1 MKKDGKNKRF
11 INIRRFLFCSVV
23 FLAVLCIVVFSSVAG
38 YVGKSSD
45 DTINDLGSL
54 YMSEMSKQ
62 LQQKFDAIVNLQM
75 MQMEGI
81 IQRTLTEAAVY
92 GDEMKEELAFS
103 SSIRGFNYL
112 ALYTK
117 TGRPE
122 LIDGLPVE
130 PIDAV
135 EFQEVLTN
143 DGKNITSG
151 ISENGERVILFS
163 MSAEYPMADGE
174 KSAWLIAG
182 MPISY
187 LEKALVMESEDSL
200 IYYHIIRRDGS
211 FVIRS
216 SAAYRDN
223 YFTRMREA
231 FSEYNGMT
239 PEDYVEELQFAMRD
253 RANYTTQVLVED
265 EYRQLYCS
273 SLEGTDWY
281 LVAAMPY
288 GVLTDSVMSLANVRQ
303 IVILAACGII
313 LVAVLVIFIIYLRM
327 SQRQMLELERA
338 EAEAI
343 HANKAKSEFLSNMS
357 HDIRTPMNG
366 IMGMTAIAMTNIDD
380 KARLKDCLAK
390 ITLSGKHLLGLINDV
405 LDMSKIESGKLSL
418 NIDNLSLR
426 DTIESI
432 VNIIQPQVKEKGQH
446 FDIFIRKIEAENVY
460 CDSVRLNQVL
470 INLLSNAVKY
480 TQEGGRIHME
490 LSQEPSPQG
499 EAYICCHF
507 SVKDNGI
514 GMTPEFQKTIF
525 ESFTREN
532 NAHVEKTEGAGLGM
546 AITKCIVDI
555 MGGNISVTSAPGK
568 GSEFHVMLDLKKADV
583 QETEMILPAWKM
595 LVVDN
600 NEDLCM
606 SAVESL
612 KEIGLDAE
620 YALGGEE
627 AVRKVEKC
635 HGTRDQYQIILLDW
649 KMPGMDGLQT
659 TKEIRRRFGDETPIL
674 IISAYD
680 WSDIEEEALEAGVNG
695 FISKPLFKSNLY
707 TGLSR
712 YMLDEK
718 EEEQKREQGVKKDF
732 TGRRILLAEDNDINW
747 EIAETILTASGFK
760 VDRAENGKI
769 CVDTFRESELGYY
782 DVILMDI
789 RMPVM
794 NGYDATEAI
803 RALDRPDAGL
813 PIIAMSADAFAADIQ
828 HSLDSGMNEHISKPI
843 DVEKLIRV
851 LEKYL

>member
-1 MKKDGKNKRF
+1 
-11 INIRRFLFCSVV
+11 
-23 FLAVLCIVVFSSVAG
+23 
-38 YVGKSSD
+38 
-45 DTINDLGSL
+45 
-54 YMSEMSKQ
+54 
-62 LQQKFDAIVNLQM
+62 
-75 MQMEGI
+75 
-81 IQRTLTEAAVY
+81 
-92 GDEMKEELAFS
+92 
-103 SSIRGFNYL
+103 
-112 ALYTK
+112 
-117 TGRPE
+117 
-122 LIDGLPVE
+122 
-130 PIDAV
+130 
-135 EFQEVLTN
+135 
-143 DGKNITSG
+143 
-151 ISENGERVILFS
+151 
-163 MSAEYPMADGE
+163 
-174 KSAWLIAG
+174 
-182 MPISY
+182 
-187 LEKALVMESEDSL
+187 
-200 IYYHIIRRDGS
+200 
-211 FVIRS
+211 
-216 SAAYRDN
+216 
-223 YFTRMREA
+223 
-231 FSEYNGMT
+231 
-239 PEDYVEELQFAMRD
+239 
-253 RANYTTQVLVED
+253 
-265 EYRQLYCS
+265 
-273 SLEGTDWY
+273 
-281 LVAAMPY
+281 
-288 GVLTDSVMSLANVRQ
+288 
-303 IVILAACGII
+303 
-313 LVAVLVIFIIYLRM
+313 
-327 SQRQMLELERA
+327 
-338 EAEAI
+338 
-343 HANKAKSEFLSNMS
+343 
-357 HDIRTPMNG
+357 
-366 IMGMTAIAMTNIDD
+366 
-380 KARLKDCLAK
+380 
-390 ITLSGKHLLGLINDV
+390 
-405 LDMSKIESGKLSL
+405 
-418 NIDNLSLR
+418 
-426 DTIESI
+426 
-432 VNIIQPQVKEKGQH
+432 
-446 FDIFIRKIEAENVY
+446 
-460 CDSVRLNQVL
+460 
-470 INLLSNAVKY
+470 
-480 TQEGGRIHME
+480 ME

-499 EAYICCHF
+499 EAYIRCHF

-546 AITKCIVDI
+546 AITKCIVDM
-555 MGGNISVTSAPGK
+555 MGGTISVVSAPGE
-568 GSEFHVMLDLKKADV
+568 GSEFHVVMDLKKADV
-583 QETEMILPAWKM
+583 REEEMILPAWKM

-635 HGTRDQYQIILLDW
+635 HGTSEQYQIILLDW

-659 TKEIRRRFGDETPIL
+659 TKEIRGRLGDETPIL

-680 WSDIEEEALEAGVNG
+680 WSDIEEEALAAGVNG

-712 YMLDEK
+712 YMLNGK
-718 EEEQKREQGVKKDF
+718 EEEQKREQGEKKDF